1 MTTSAAS
8 VTHGSWTKTT
18 ASRANQMTR
27 RSCPQQMMARPQTS
41 KRGSKR
47 SKEKSRSVNKDRRAL
62 KEVRAAAAEGGTDL
76 KHIKKQVLG
85 KFEAYWSTASKRVV
99 SQPAEL

>member
-1 MTTSAAS
+1 MGYLFLSFESA
-8 VTHGSWTKTT
+8 GS
-18 ASRANQMTR
+18 SPR
-27 RSCPQQMMARPQTS
+27 RILYTFDPP
-41 KRGSKR
+41 K
-47 SKEKSRSVNKDRRAL
+47 NDKDRRAL